1 MGIVEKYIKD
11 CFITRRFIV
20 GFIICIL
27 TFVLAYFLP
36 MLKQVAETLLI
47 VFGILLFVDYLI
59 LFFIISRPSGV
70 RNVNDRLSNGD
81 KNSVL
86 LSVRNNS
93 NLPLRLNIIDE
104 LPEQLQKRDFL
115 ITNIFAPRQQRKLKF
130 DITPQARGEYSF
142 GNLLIYAQ
150 SQLGFW
156 TRRFSIEAAEDV
168 KVFPSFINL
177 HSQMLKSNALLV
189 QEQGNRRLRKIG
201 QSMEFEQ
208 IKDYVLG
215 DDIRTI
221 NWKATAR
228 KGSLMVNN
236 YTDEKSQQVFAV
248 IDKGRLMKMPF
259 GGLSLLDYS
268 INSTLALCSVCIQK
282 QDKFGLVTF
291 ADKAGTVLPA
301 ERNPI
306 QKENVMQALYKEK
319 TGFSESDFEMLYMKI
334 RAKIKQRSLLL
345 LFTNFE
351 SLNGL
356 NRQLPYL
363 RSISRHHLLVVIFF
377 ENTELTRLA
386 NADALTVEDV
396 YVKTIAEKFS
406 YEKRM
411 VVKELHKYG
420 ILSVL
425 TSPQGLTANTISKY
439 LEIKARQEI

>member
-1 MGIVEKYIKD
+1 MEILKKYIGNL
-11 CFITRRFIV
+11 FITRRFLV
-20 GFIICIL
+20 GFIVCIL
-27 TFVLAYFLP
+27 MFVAAYFVP
-36 MLKQVAETLLI
+36 ALKAVAESLLI
-47 VFGILLFVDYLI
+47 VFAILLLADYSI
-59 LFFIISRPSGV
+59 LFFLIKTPSASRQVS
-70 RNVNDRLSNGD
+70 DRLSNGD
-81 KNSVL
+81 NNTVML
-86 LSVRNNS
+86 TIRNNS
-93 NLPLRLNIIDE
+93 AFPLKLNVIDE
-104 LPEQLQKRDFL
+104 LPEQLQVRDFL
-115 ITNIFAPRQQRKLKF
+115 LSNLYAPRQQRKLKYE
-130 DITPQARGEYSF
+130 ITPKERGEYSF
-142 GNLLIYAQ
+142 GNVLTYAQ

-156 TRRFSIEAAEDV
+156 TRRFTAELSEDV

-177 HSQMLKSNALLV
+177 NSQILRSNALLV
-189 QEQGNRRLRKIG
+189 QETGNRRLRKIG

-208 IKDYVLG
+208 IKDYVTG

-268 INSTLALCSVCIQK
+268 INSALALCNVCLHK

-291 ADKAGTVLPA
+291 ADKAGTLLPA
-301 ERNPI
+301 ERKPL
-306 QKENVMQALYKEK
+306 QKENIMQALYNEK

-356 NRQLPYL
+356 NRQVSYL
-363 RSISRHHLLVVIFF
+363 RSIAKHHLLVVIFF
-377 ENTELTRLA
+377 ENTELTKLT
-386 NADALTVEDV
+386 NAEARTVNDV

-425 TSPQGLTANTISKY
+425 TTPQGLTANTISKY